1 MDFLIT
7 YSTKTNKQR
16 NQRNTSLFKEQA
28 KEKVTK
34 TKMSKLEKK
43 KMSKQTRP
51 DNHRSARIE
60 KQDSGNQFQA
70 TKYDYSTTHYQDT
83 MPAGWHRL
91 CQKLKCRECRHRINY
106 ENKCKQMKQR

>member
-34 TKMSKLEKK
+34 TKMSKLEKEK
-43 KMSKQTRP
+43 DVKADT
-51 DNHRSARIE
+51 AR
-60 KQDSGNQFQA
+60 
-70 TKYDYSTTHYQDT
+70 
-83 MPAGWHRL
+83 
-91 CQKLKCRECRHRINY
+91 
-106 ENKCKQMKQR
+106 

>member
-70 TKYDYSTTHYQDT
+70 TKYDYSTTHY
-83 MPAGWHRL
+83 
-91 CQKLKCRECRHRINY
+91 
-106 ENKCKQMKQR
+106 